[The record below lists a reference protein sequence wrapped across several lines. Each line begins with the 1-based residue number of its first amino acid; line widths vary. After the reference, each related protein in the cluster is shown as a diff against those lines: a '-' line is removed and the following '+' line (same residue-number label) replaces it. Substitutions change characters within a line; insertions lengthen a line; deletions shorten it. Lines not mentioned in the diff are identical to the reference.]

1 MFTYDQAL
9 TPVLTSF
16 SVAASTDGESL
27 EITFIGTGFGTSAY
41 VYLDGIEQQILSA
54 TDEVVV
60 AKVINFNALSA
71 ETVEFYAATGTPL
84 GFFSVL

>member
-16 SVAASTDGESL
+16 SVDASSDGESL
-27 EITFIGTGFGTSAY
+27 EITFIGTGFETSAY

-71 ETVEFYAATGTPL
+71 ETVEFYSATGAPE